1 MHACMLPGDI
11 YPYGYLYCT
20 TQQVSHIPDCAI
32 DEINK
37 YKKKNRNRII
47 IKKRSCQKLQILNY
61 ILMKFFFLFLKI
73 TVVSKWYETDIFVD

>member
-1 MHACMLPGDI
+1 MHACMLPEDI

-37 YKKKNRNRII
+37 YKKKIEIELLLKNAVV
-47 IKKRSCQKLQILNY
+47 KNY
-61 ILMKFFFLFLKI
+61 KF
-73 TVVSKWYETDIFVD
+73 